1 MTHVLVTGGS
11 GFVGS
16 AVVRELLERGH
27 RVRLAL
33 RDGRQAA
40 PFGDKV
46 STAIISDL
54 AEPIDWAP
62 HFDGIDSLVHA
73 AGLAHAGTRNAA
85 KLLFAVN
92 AQATDRLMQAA
103 RRAGVRQAIYIS
115 SARAIEDTCCD
126 ELIEEDHL
134 PRPTNDYGRSKLE
147 GEQAVAASGVPGVS
161 LRPPLVHGANVRG
174 NLALLA
180 RAAAMPLPL
189 PLGGLSARRSV
200 ISDRNLASAVA
211 HLLERPHMTMTT
223 ALVADEQPLTSSE
236 IVARLRAGIGR
247 RPGLIS
253 MPGTLS
259 LLFTAINRRSLWD
272 SLAGR
277 FELAP
282 KRLAATGW
290 QPIESSDAG
299 LARTIRSIRG

>member
-16 AVVRELLERGH
+16 AIVHELLARGH
-27 RVRLAL
+27 RLRLAL
-33 RDGRQAA
+33 RHPAQAA
-40 PFGDKV
+40 PFAGKV
-46 STAIISDL
+46 TTAIIGDL
-54 AEPIDWAP
+54 AEPIDWSP
-62 HFDGIDSLVHA
+62 HLDDIDSLVHA
-73 AGLAHAGTRNAA
+73 AGLAHAGTSSAS
-85 KLLFAVN
+85 KQLFAVN
-92 AQATDRLMQAA
+92 AQATDRLLRAA

-126 ELIEEDHL
+126 ELIGEDHL

-189 PLGGLSARRSV
+189 PLGGLSARRSI

-211 HLLERPHMTMTT
+211 HLLERPQTEMTT
-223 ALVADEQPLTSSE
+223 ALVADAQPLTASE

-253 MPGTLS
+253 MPSTLS

-282 KRLAATGW
+282 ERLAATGW
-290 QPIESSDAG
+290 RPIESSDTG